1 MNASNE
7 VSGTGSLEKPSRSG
21 QRMRL
26 MPDPRVRRLIAP
38 VVIPPSSRGSESLLH
53 RRTAQ
58 IQGFPLFSGISPE
71 DSKQILTPASHQ
83 EFSRREVIY
92 QEGDPINK
100 VFLLISGSAKITQVA
115 QNGGEVILR
124 LSGPGE
130 LVGKIR
136 FESQARHG
144 SLAQTLGSSTALVWE
159 ASVFESLCH
168 RFPALRRNAM
178 YGISKSLEEMEE
190 RFREI
195 STEKVAVRL
204 SHEIVRLLDQV
215 GRPVNGAVQ
224 ISLSR
229 EELAQL
235 IGTTLFTVSRLLSD
249 WDERGIVSIGRETV
263 SVSNLQGLKQLP
275 DTE

>member
-7 VSGTGSLEKPSRSG
+7 VSGTGLSEKPTRSG

-26 MPDPRVRRLIAP
+26 MPDTRVRRLIAP
-38 VVIPPSSRGSESLLH
+38 VVIPPSSRGPESLLH
-53 RRTAQ
+53 RRAAE
-58 IQGFPLFSGISPE
+58 IQGFPLFSGISPD
-71 DSKQILTPASHQ
+71 DSKQILTPATYQ

-115 QNGGEVILR
+115 PNGGEVILR

-144 SLAQTLGSSTALVWE
+144 SLAQALGSSTALVWD

-204 SHEIVRLLDQV
+204 SHEIVRLMDQV
-215 GRPVNGAVQ
+215 GRQVNGAVQ

-263 SVSNLQGLKQLP
+263 SVSNVQGLKQLP
-275 DTE
+275 ETE